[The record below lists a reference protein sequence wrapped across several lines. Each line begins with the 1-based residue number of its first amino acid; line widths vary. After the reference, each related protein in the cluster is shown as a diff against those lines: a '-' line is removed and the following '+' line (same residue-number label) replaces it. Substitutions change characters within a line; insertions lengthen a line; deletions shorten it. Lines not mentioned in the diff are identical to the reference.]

1 MDIPEDVL
9 RIAESV
15 FEQHDGGDTVGYMAA
30 AILADRK
37 EQGDWKARIAHI
49 DGIYRGAIDNL
60 QHHQRQLDQDG
71 IEVAVSRQALWDV
84 LAGVEAAL
92 AA

>member
-1 MDIPEDVL
+1 MIGCGDMSISTTTRQASVDEIASEMDRRGLVIERL
-9 RIAESV
+9 EAR
-15 FEQHDGGDTVGYMAA
+15 
-30 AILADRK
+30 LAY
-37 EQGDWKARIAHI
+37 I

-71 IEVAVSRQALWDV
+71 IEVAVSRQALWEV

-92 AA
+92 KGDHDA

>member
-1 MDIPEDVL
+1 MIGCGDMSISTTTRQASVDEIASEMDRRGLVIERL
-9 RIAESV
+9 E
-15 FEQHDGGDTVGYMAA
+15 
-30 AILADRK
+30 
-37 EQGDWKARIAHI
+37 ARLAHI

-71 IEVAVSRQALWDV
+71 IEVAVSRQALWEV

-92 AA
+92 KGDHDA

>member
-1 MDIPEDVL
+1 MSISTTTRQASVDEIASEMDRRGLVIERL
-9 RIAESV
+9 EAR
-15 FEQHDGGDTVGYMAA
+15 
-30 AILADRK
+30 LAY
-37 EQGDWKARIAHI
+37 I

-71 IEVAVSRQALWDV
+71 IEVAVSRQALWEV

-92 AA
+92 KGDHDA

>member
-1 MDIPEDVL
+1 MDRRGLVIERL
-9 RIAESV
+9 E
-15 FEQHDGGDTVGYMAA
+15 
-30 AILADRK
+30 
-37 EQGDWKARIAHI
+37 ARLAHI

-71 IEVAVSRQALWDV
+71 IEVAVSRQALWEV

-92 AA
+92 KGDHDA

>member
-1 MDIPEDVL
+1 MSISTTTRQASVDEIASEMDRRGLVIERL
-9 RIAESV
+9 E
-15 FEQHDGGDTVGYMAA
+15 
-30 AILADRK
+30 
-37 EQGDWKARIAHI
+37 ARLAHI

-71 IEVAVSRQALWDV
+71 IEVAVSRQALWEV

-92 AA
+92 KGDHDA

>member
-1 MDIPEDVL
+1 MDRRGLVIERL
-9 RIAESV
+9 E
-15 FEQHDGGDTVGYMAA
+15 
-30 AILADRK
+30 
-37 EQGDWKARIAHI
+37 ARLAHI

-71 IEVAVSRQALWDV
+71 IEVAVSRQALWEV

-92 AA
+92 KGDHDAYNP